1 MAEIILSYLLYGFS
15 VVTLI
20 MALGVIR
27 KKSGGREKNYMFS
40 CFCMA
45 STLWSL
51 CFGFI
56 LIQTNAEIA
65 YYLRCVGMIGVF
77 AYLITAAI
85 LLADW
90 SEIQGKHI
98 KVLKYSPIAGIV
110 LYPFM
115 MQRSTILFY
124 HSEYGMTYTF
134 TLNIWNQLYNIYC
147 ILTAADMIYM
157 SVNMIF
163 NKRRKNI
170 RVLGKRT
177 LLCVAVLLLGM
188 FFDTF
193 LPLYGL
199 RAVPGSAITQFFG
212 TILLYQGF
220 NFYRFNCVTL
230 SNMSEFVYYS
240 VETPMLIYDEKKHLK
255 IVNKSAVEFF
265 SLPEKHQNIK
275 PEQLFELN
283 EDVLHSGVVQ
293 LKVDTKCLVRDAYCR
308 LVINRIPD
316 KYDEVLGYIIIVDD
330 LTDKMQ
336 SIKEL
341 EEAKIRADMA
351 NRAKSTFLTQMSH
364 EIRTPLNTVLGM
376 DEMILREC
384 ESEKIRVH
392 ARYIQ
397 SAGRTLLGLINDI
410 LDLSKLESGKI
421 QIVEDE
427 YSLGVAL
434 HDILNFVSVRRKGK
448 GLALELDIQE
458 DVPNRLYGDELRVKQ
473 VLTNVLNN
481 AVKYTEKGTIFL
493 RLQWREVRQGEAEL
507 TFQVEDTG
515 IGIRKEDMERLFK
528 PYERLD
534 EKKNYRI
541 EGSCLGMAIT
551 KQLLELMNG
560 EMFVESEYG
569 KGSVFTLVLSQKII
583 SRAPIGII
591 REEDELAPLEQQE
604 EENNKHLVA
613 PSVRIL
619 VVDDTI
625 SNLVI
630 IQGLLKRT
638 EIKVDMAK
646 SGYDALRMVAKK
658 QYQMIFLDHMMPEMD
673 GIETLHEIRK
683 MENNPNTTVPIIAL
697 TANAVLGAKEKYLAS
712 GFTDYLSKP
721 VDAVILERMICRY
734 LPEDMYNIVEE
745 ELRGQN
751 DHENSSL

>member
-1 MAEIILSYLLYGFS
+1 MAEILSYLLFGFS
-15 VVTLI
+15 IVTLI
-20 MALGVIR
+20 MALGVVR
-27 KKSGGREKNYMFS
+27 KRASGREKNYVFS
-40 CFCMA
+40 CFCWG
-45 STLWSL
+45 STLWSM

-56 LIQTNAEIA
+56 LIQTNAEVA

-77 AYLITAAI
+77 IYLTTAPI

-90 SEIQGKHI
+90 SEIQGRYI
-98 KVLKYSPIAGIV
+98 KLLKYAPLAGIW

-115 MQRSTILFY
+115 IQRYSILFY
-124 HSEYGMTYTF
+124 HTEYGMTYTF
-134 TLNIWNQLYNIYC
+134 APNIWNQLYNIYC
-147 ILTAADMIYM
+147 LLTAGDMIYM
-157 SVNMIF
+157 SVHMIL

-170 RVLGKRT
+170 RVLGKRA

-188 FFDTF
+188 VFDTF

-199 RAVPGSAITQFFG
+199 RAIPGSAITQFLG
-212 TILLYQGF
+212 IILLYQGF

-240 VETPMLIYDEKKHLK
+240 VETPVFIYDEKKQLK
-255 IVNKSAVEFF
+255 LVNKSAVEFF
-265 SLPEKHQNIK
+265 SLPEKYGHIK
-275 PEQLFELN
+275 LEQLFELK

-316 KYDEVLGYIIIVDD
+316 KYNEVLGYIIIVDD

-336 SIKEL
+336 SIEELKE
-341 EEAKIRADMA
+341 ARIRADMA

-384 ESEKIRVH
+384 ESEKIREH

-421 QIVEDE
+421 KLTEDE
-427 YSLGVAL
+427 YSLGAAL

-473 VLTNVLNN
+473 VLTNILNN
-481 AVKYTEKGTIFL
+481 AVKYTDKGTVSL
-493 RLQWREVRQGEAEL
+493 RLQWREVTQGEAEL

-541 EGSCLGMAIT
+541 EGSGLGMAIT

-560 EMFVESEYG
+560 EMYVESEYG

-583 SRAPIGII
+583 SRAPLGVV

-604 EENNKHLVA
+604 KEHNKYMVA

-638 EIKVDMAK
+638 KIKVDMAK
-646 SGYDALRMVAKK
+646 SGYDALRMVEKK

-683 MENNPNTTVPIIAL
+683 LKENPNVAVPIIAL

-721 VDAVILERMICRY
+721 VDAVILERMICKY
-734 LPEDMYNIVEE
+734 LPEDMYSIAWEAAGVES
-745 ELRGQN
+745 GQ
-751 DHENSSL
+751 